1 MSSLLRRFCTSNS
14 KNAVFCDFSFVYI
27 IWGLFLLTLRNRKN
41 MSKNKDQKRK
51 AQLAARAK
59 NESFRF
65 QVEFTRKQ
73 KGIDIM
79 GMEQK
84 LSAELDAICQNCL
97 TDALLDLAK
106 IVEGIHKELGF
117 EQEADKC
124 SLNGSLVPFILG
136 ITATQPNNTTYYP
149 NIFMEQLPLQMTI
162 AYDNEIR
169 NPAVNWMKANG
180 YEISSYLG
188 QPLLKLKNVR
198 IVIRRVLKT

>member
-1 MSSLLRRFCTSNS
+1 
-14 KNAVFCDFSFVYI
+14 
-27 IWGLFLLTLRNRKN
+27 

-51 AQLAARAK
+51 AQLAVRAK

-73 KGIDIM
+73 KGIDII
-79 GMEQK
+79 GMEQN
-84 LSAELDAICQNCL
+84 LTAELDVICQNGL

-106 IVEGIHKELGF
+106 IIEGIRKELGF
-117 EQEADKC
+117 EQEVDKC

-136 ITATQPNNTTYYP
+136 ITTTQPDCATYVP
-149 NIFMEQLPLQMTI
+149 DLFTAQLPLQATI

-169 NPAVNWMKANG
+169 NQAVDWMKANG

-188 QPLLKLKNVR
+188 QPLLKLKNLR
-198 IVIRRVLKT
+198 IVIKRVLKS

>member
-1 MSSLLRRFCTSNS
+1 
-14 KNAVFCDFSFVYI
+14 
-27 IWGLFLLTLRNRKN
+27 

-51 AQLAARAK
+51 VQLATRAK

-73 KGIDIM
+73 KCIDIM
-79 GMEQK
+79 GMEQN
-84 LSAELDAICQNCL
+84 LTTELDAICQNGI

-106 IVEGIHKELGF
+106 IVEGVRKELGF

-136 ITATQPNNTTYYP
+136 ITTVQPDSTTYVP
-149 NIFMEQLPLQMTI
+149 GLFTAQHPLQVTI
-162 AYDNEIR
+162 AFDNETR
-169 NPAVNWMKANG
+169 NQAVKWMEANG

-188 QPLLKLKNVR
+188 QPLLKLKNAR
-198 IVIRRVLKT
+198 IVIRRVVRS

>member
-1 MSSLLRRFCTSNS
+1 
-14 KNAVFCDFSFVYI
+14 
-27 IWGLFLLTLRNRKN
+27 

-51 AQLAARAK
+51 AQLATRAK

-79 GMEQK
+79 GMEQN
-84 LSAELDAICQNCL
+84 LTAELDAICQNGL

-106 IVEGIHKELGF
+106 IVEGIRKELGV

-124 SLNGSLVPFILG
+124 SLNGSLVSFILG
-136 ITATQPNNTTYYP
+136 ITATQPDSTTYVP
-149 NIFMEQLPLQMTI
+149 GIFTEHQPLLVTI
-162 AYDNEIR
+162 AFDNDIR
-169 NPAVNWMKANG
+169 NQAVKWMEANE

-198 IVIRRVLKT
+198 IVIRRVVRS

>member
-1 MSSLLRRFCTSNS
+1 
-14 KNAVFCDFSFVYI
+14 
-27 IWGLFLLTLRNRKN
+27 

-51 AQLAARAK
+51 AQLAVRAK

-73 KGIDIM
+73 KCIEIM
-79 GMEQK
+79 GMEQN
-84 LSAELDAICQNCL
+84 LTTELDAICQNDL

-106 IVEGIHKELGF
+106 IVEGVRKELGF

-136 ITATQPNNTTYYP
+136 ITAVQPDSTTYVP
-149 NIFMEQLPLQMTI
+149 GLFTAQHPLQVTI
-162 AYDNEIR
+162 AFDNEIR
-169 NPAVNWMKANG
+169 NQAVKWMEANG

-188 QPLLKLKNVR
+188 QPLLKLKNAR
-198 IVIRRVLKT
+198 IVIRRVVRS

>member
-1 MSSLLRRFCTSNS
+1 
-14 KNAVFCDFSFVYI
+14 
-27 IWGLFLLTLRNRKN
+27 

-51 AQLAARAK
+51 VQLATRAK

-73 KGIDIM
+73 KCIDIM
-79 GMEQK
+79 GMEQN
-84 LSAELDAICQNCL
+84 LTTELDAICQNGL

-106 IVEGIHKELGF
+106 IVEGVRKELGF

-136 ITATQPNNTTYYP
+136 ITTVQPDSTTYVP
-149 NIFMEQLPLQMTI
+149 GIFTEHQPLQVTI
-162 AYDNEIR
+162 AFDNEIR
-169 NPAVNWMKANG
+169 NQAVKWMEANG

-188 QPLLKLKNVR
+188 QPLLKLKNAR
-198 IVIRRVLKT
+198 IVIRRVVRS

>member
-1 MSSLLRRFCTSNS
+1 
-14 KNAVFCDFSFVYI
+14 
-27 IWGLFLLTLRNRKN
+27 

-51 AQLAARAK
+51 AQLAVRAK

-65 QVEFTRKQ
+65 QVEYTKKQ
-73 KGIDIM
+73 KGIDII
-79 GMEQK
+79 GMEQN
-84 LSAELDAICQNCL
+84 LTTELDAICQNGL

-106 IVEGIHKELGF
+106 IVEGIRKELGF
-117 EQEADKC
+117 EQEVDKC

-136 ITATQPNNTTYYP
+136 ITATQPNSTTYNP
-149 NIFMEQLPLQMTI
+149 NIFTAQQPLQVTI

-169 NPAVNWMKANG
+169 NQAINWIKANG

-198 IVIRRVLKT
+198 IVIKRVLKS

>member
-1 MSSLLRRFCTSNS
+1 
-14 KNAVFCDFSFVYI
+14 
-27 IWGLFLLTLRNRKN
+27 

-65 QVEFTRKQ
+65 QVEYTRKQ
-73 KGIDIM
+73 KGINIL

-84 LSAELDAICQNCL
+84 LAAELDAICQNGL

-106 IVEGIHKELGF
+106 MVEVMRKELGF

-136 ITATQPNNTTYYP
+136 ITATQPDCATYVP
-149 NIFMEQLPLQMTI
+149 DIFTEHLPLQVTI
-162 AYDNEIR
+162 VFDNEIR
-169 NPAVNWMKANG
+169 NQVVKWMEANG

-188 QPLLKLKNVR
+188 QPLLKLKNLR
-198 IVIRRVLKT
+198 IVIKRVLKS

>member
-1 MSSLLRRFCTSNS
+1 
-14 KNAVFCDFSFVYI
+14 
-27 IWGLFLLTLRNRKN
+27 

-51 AQLAARAK
+51 AQLATRAK

-73 KGIDIM
+73 KCIDIM
-79 GMEQK
+79 GMEQN
-84 LSAELDAICQNCL
+84 LNTELDAICQNNL

-106 IVEGIHKELGF
+106 IVEGVRKELGF

-136 ITATQPNNTTYYP
+136 ITTVQPDSTTYGP
-149 NIFMEQLPLQMTI
+149 GLFTAQHPLQVTI
-162 AYDNEIR
+162 TFDNEIR
-169 NPAVNWMKANG
+169 NQAVKWMEANG

-188 QPLLKLKNVR
+188 QPLLKLKNAR
-198 IVIRRVLKT
+198 IVIRRVVRS

>member
-1 MSSLLRRFCTSNS
+1 
-14 KNAVFCDFSFVYI
+14 
-27 IWGLFLLTLRNRKN
+27 
-41 MSKNKDQKRK
+41 MSKNRNQKRK
-51 AQLAARAK
+51 AQLATRAK

-65 QVEFTRKQ
+65 QVEYMRKQ

-79 GMEQK
+79 GMEQN
-84 LSAELDAICQNCL
+84 LTAELDAICQNGL

-106 IVEGIHKELGF
+106 IVEGIRKELGF

-136 ITATQPNNTTYYP
+136 ITATQPNSTTYNP
-149 NIFMEQLPLQMTI
+149 DIFTAHQPLQVTI
-162 AYDNEIR
+162 AYENEIR
-169 NPAVNWMKANG
+169 NQAVNWMKTNG

-198 IVIRRVLKT
+198 IVIRRVLKS

>member
-1 MSSLLRRFCTSNS
+1 
-14 KNAVFCDFSFVYI
+14 
-27 IWGLFLLTLRNRKN
+27 

-73 KGIDIM
+73 KCIDIM
-79 GMEQK
+79 GMEQN
-84 LSAELDAICQNCL
+84 LTTELDAICQNDL

-106 IVEGIHKELGF
+106 IVEGVRKELGF

-136 ITATQPNNTTYYP
+136 ITAVQPDSTTYVP
-149 NIFMEQLPLQMTI
+149 GLFTAQHPLQVTI
-162 AYDNEIR
+162 AFDNEIR
-169 NPAVNWMKANG
+169 NQAVKWMEANG

-188 QPLLKLKNVR
+188 QPLLKLKNAR
-198 IVIRRVLKT
+198 IVIRRVVRS

>member
-1 MSSLLRRFCTSNS
+1 
-14 KNAVFCDFSFVYI
+14 
-27 IWGLFLLTLRNRKN
+27 

-51 AQLAARAK
+51 ALLATRAK

-65 QVEFTRKQ
+65 QVEYMRKQ
-73 KGIDIM
+73 KGIEIM
-79 GMEQK
+79 EMEQK
-84 LSAELDAICQNCL
+84 LTNELDAICQKGL

-106 IVEGIHKELGF
+106 IVEGIRKELGY

-136 ITATQPNNTTYYP
+136 ITATQPNSTTYNP
-149 NIFMEQLPLQMTI
+149 DIFTAQQPLQVTI

-169 NPAVNWMKANG
+169 NQAINWIKANG

-198 IVIRRVLKT
+198 IVIRRVVKS

>member
-1 MSSLLRRFCTSNS
+1 M
-14 KNAVFCDFSFVYI
+14 
-27 IWGLFLLTLRNRKN
+27 G
-41 MSKNKDQKRK
+41 KNKDQKRK

-65 QVEFTRKQ
+65 QVEYTRKQ
-73 KGIDIM
+73 KGINIL

-84 LSAELDAICQNCL
+84 LAAELDAICQNGL
-97 TDALLDLAK
+97 TDALLDLARM
-106 IVEGIHKELGF
+106 IEGIRKELGF
-117 EQEADKC
+117 EQEVDKC

-136 ITATQPNNTTYYP
+136 ITTTQPDSTTYVP
-149 NIFMEQLPLQMTI
+149 DLFTAQMPLQATI

-169 NPAVNWMKANG
+169 NQAVDWMKANG

-198 IVIRRVLKT
+198 VVIKRVLKS

>member
-1 MSSLLRRFCTSNS
+1 
-14 KNAVFCDFSFVYI
+14 
-27 IWGLFLLTLRNRKN
+27 

-51 AQLAARAK
+51 AQLATRAK

-65 QVEFTRKQ
+65 QVEYMRKQ

-79 GMEQK
+79 GMEQD
-84 LSAELDAICQNCL
+84 LTTELDAICQNGL

-106 IVEGIHKELGF
+106 IVVGIRKELGF

-136 ITATQPNNTTYYP
+136 IISTQPDCTTYVSG
-149 NIFMEQLPLQMTI
+149 IFTAQLPLQVTI

-169 NPAVNWMKANG
+169 NQAVNWMKVNG
-180 YEISSYLG
+180 YEISSFLG
-188 QPLLKLKNVR
+188 QPLLKLKNLR
-198 IVIRRVLKT
+198 IVIKRELKQ